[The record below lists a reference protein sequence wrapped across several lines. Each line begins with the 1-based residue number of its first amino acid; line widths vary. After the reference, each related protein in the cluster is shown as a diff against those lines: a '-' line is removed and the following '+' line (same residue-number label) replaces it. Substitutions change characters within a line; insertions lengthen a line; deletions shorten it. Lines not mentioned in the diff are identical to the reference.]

1 MVPVQCF
8 TRPRTYDRRRDGR
21 VPEQPRESDVGRPL
35 AELTAEPLVR
45 LELRPL
51 LLHRILQALLSS
63 ASLARFLERPAE
75 KASRERAPG
84 QQPDPMR
91 AAGGDDLE
99 LDGTRV
105 QVVEALLGDDPEE
118 VARGRGALRLG
129 DLPPREVAA
138 ADVEDLAGGDE
149 LLHRLP

>member
-1 MVPVQCF
+1 
-8 TRPRTYDRRRDGR
+8 
-21 VPEQPRESDVGRPL
+21 
-35 AELTAEPLVR
+35 
-45 LELRPL
+45 
-51 LLHRILQALLSS
+51 
-63 ASLARFLERPAE
+63 
-75 KASRERAPG
+75 
-84 QQPDPMR
+84 MR

-118 VARGRGALRLG
+118 VARGRGALRLR